1 VRIEKDFAELLKLFN
16 KNRVRYCIVGAYA
29 FSLYAEPRY
38 TKDMD
43 ILIEP
48 STQNAKK
55 VIKALCEFGFKS
67 LGLEEKDFS
76 KKNKIIQLGYE
87 PVRIDI
93 LTSIDGCSFE
103 EVWKNKR
110 TFRYGAQK
118 AFFMGRSQLIKNKK
132 ASSRKQDKL
141 DLKVLE
147 ETLTITT

>member
-1 VRIEKDFAELLKLFN
+1 MRIEKDFAELLKLFN

-48 STQNAKK
+48 STENAKK

-110 TFRYGAQK
+110 AFRYGAQK

-141 DLKVLE
+141 DLKVLL